1 MVSDSLRVPRLSGPR
16 RSIVLLLGV
25 IGILVGMLAMHAVAP
40 TSAAQAAQTAPAM
53 STMSGMPSTHA
64 ATLTSSSDG
73 PATTGT
79 CDGMS
84 GTGKSMTDTLCMLAL
99 LTTTVPGPFAA
110 FAVSRSEAL
119 DAPRPVTEFQPMG
132 AAPPR
137 GGPSL
142 LLLSIS
148 RT

>member
-1 MVSDSLRVPRLSGPR
+1 MVSNSLRVPRLSGPR

-25 IGILVGMLAMHAVAP
+25 IGILVGLLAMHAVAP

-53 STMSGMPSTHA
+53 GTMSGMPSAHA

-84 GTGKSMTDTLCMLAL
+84 GSGKSITDTLCMLAL
-99 LTTTVPGPFAA
+99 LTTTVPGPLATLGI
-110 FAVSRSEAL
+110 SRSEAL
-119 DAPRPVTEFQPMG
+119 QGPPPVAVYQGTT
-132 AAPPR
+132 ASPPR

-142 LLLSIS
+142 HLLSIS

>member
-1 MVSDSLRVPRLSGPR
+1 VVSNSLRVPRLSGPR

-25 IGILVGMLAMHAVAP
+25 IGILVGLLAMHAVAP
-40 TSAAQAAQTAPAM
+40 TSAAQAARTAPAM
-53 STMSGMPSTHA
+53 STMSGMPSAHA

-73 PATTGT
+73 PATAGT

-84 GTGKSMTDTLCMLAL
+84 GSGKSMTGTLCMLAL
-99 LTTTVPGPFAA
+99 LTTTVPGPFAT
-110 FAVSRSEAL
+110 FAVSRSKAL
-119 DAPRPVTEFQPMG
+119 DGPRLVTESQPMT

-142 LLLSIS
+142 HLLSIS